1 MGCHCLFCPKILG
14 SIILKNIIFCSHT
27 SKTCLLLEKGRDSLK
42 KEMVSLLANDEF
54 SHGGQGQ
61 NLGLLLQLL
70 ALASE
75 LPFPLVEF
83 YSWLYIASFLG
94 GNQRISG
101 SLDQYSPTFS
111 APGTSFM
118 EDNFSMDQWQEDGFR
133 MIQAHYVYC
142 ELYFHYDY
150 ITSTSDHQAFSARG
164 WVPLV

>member
-1 MGCHCLFCPKILG
+1 M
-14 SIILKNIIFCSHT
+14 
-27 SKTCLLLEKGRDSLK
+27 
-42 KEMVSLLANDEF
+42 SLLANDEF

-142 ELYFHYDY
+142 ELYF
-150 ITSTSDHQAFSARG
+150 
-164 WVPLV
+164 